1 MRMPHFGRQG
11 CFFRWQGQNTRKNE
25 SHPEMRT
32 SLTNPS
38 AKGYTD
44 LKFQFILGWQ
54 SNRQGMYLDDTKS
67 KNKTKNWIRITYL
80 ILFVIF
86 VFAFRNEIWLVV
98 QACLDIFKKAIGR
111 EVAVNT
117 EAYHALIVLFFNLII
132 LFIPSFFIMA
142 FFVSSQSLLPVSNF
156 TETVHTMWHLIL
168 HMLDRYGPAIF
179 IKDGKAIET
188 DEDKLK
194 EGLGVIV
201 VDFNSAIV
209 LEERY
214 KDINKKSS
222 KSQLSSFLGFLPAYQ
237 SPRAAG
243 PGIAFT
249 RPGERVRGIV
259 DLRKQTRSRIDV
271 SGYTRDGIELKTIVF
286 NLFTIGQ
293 DPDVLQVTYAGD
305 RAPENLRV
313 LQISR
318 KPADPRRFN
327 SLQNRLAAT
336 NPQADKQ
343 NIEKIK
349 TMLAIEKENF
359 LVEVNAMEDELDQAD
374 RLEIHQAA
382 LEMMMNQEEWKKL
395 SVYQDLP
402 INSKIPVFNEQ
413 RVFSAVFSQAR
424 GDQEALIPWEDLPVQ
439 VGVDS
444 FREILSLYNF
454 DQLFNPEENL
464 PTKIPELKNRLRIQV
479 RNSGILSYRLL
490 FDKTRRLLTSGVY
503 RPDDLRVSEIRNMR
517 NIKVLRERG
526 IKVVACGFT
535 ALKPSEA
542 IFEQRLNS
550 WQAKWQTD
558 TQIAQASHELEAM
571 RIRNKARAQ
580 AQRELMFDL
589 NQILKGK
596 QPRQVLALKI
606 MDSLEKAASN
616 PKTRDLLPRETLEL
630 MRNLQRLL
638 QKPN

>member
-1 MRMPHFGRQG
+1 
-11 CFFRWQGQNTRKNE
+11 
-25 SHPEMRT
+25 
-32 SLTNPS
+32 
-38 AKGYTD
+38 
-44 LKFQFILGWQ
+44 
-54 SNRQGMYLDDTKS
+54 MYLDDTKS

-80 ILFVIF
+80 ILFVVF
-86 VFAFRNEIWLVV
+86 VFAFRNEIWLVI
-98 QACLDIFKKAIGR
+98 QAGLDVIKIAIGR
-111 EVAVNT
+111 DVSINIEV
-117 EAYHALIVLFFNLII
+117 YHALIVLIFNLVI

-142 FFVSSQSLLPVSNF
+142 FFVSSQTLLPVSNF
-156 TETVHTMWHLIL
+156 TETIHTMWHLIL

-214 KDINKKSS
+214 RDITKKSS
-222 KSQLSSFLGFLPAYQ
+222 KSQLSSLLGLLPAYQ

-259 DLRKQTRSRIDV
+259 DLRKQTRSKIDV
-271 SGYTRDGIELKTIVF
+271 SGYTRDGIELKTIAF
-286 NLFTIGQ
+286 TLFTIGQ
-293 DPDVLQVTYAGD
+293 DPDVLQVSYDGD
-305 RAPENLRV
+305 RTLENLRI
-313 LQISR
+313 LRIDR
-318 KPADPRRFN
+318 KPADPRRFT

-336 NPQADKQ
+336 DPTDKQ
-343 NIEKIK
+343 NIEKLNA
-349 TMLAIEKENF
+349 MLAIEKENF
-359 LVEVNAMEDELDQAD
+359 LVEVTGMEDELDEAD

-382 LEMMMNQEEWKKL
+382 LEMMMNQNEWKKL
-395 SVYQDLP
+395 SAYSNLP
-402 INSKIPVFNEQ
+402 AQSKIPVFNEQ

-424 GDQEALIPWEDLPVQ
+424 GDEEALIPWADLPVQ
-439 VGVDS
+439 VGIDS

-479 RNSGILSYRLL
+479 RNSGILSYRLI
-490 FDKTRRLLTSGVY
+490 FDKTRRPLTKGVY
-503 RPDDLRVSEIRNMR
+503 RPDDLRISTSRELKNV
-517 NIKVLRERG
+517 KVLRERG
-526 IKVVACGFT
+526 IKVVFSGFT
-535 ALKPSEA
+535 ALKPSED
-542 IFEQRLNS
+542 IFEQRLNN

-558 TQIAQASHELEAM
+558 TQINQASHELEAM

-580 AQRELMFDL
+580 AQKELMFDL
-589 NQILKGK
+589 SQILNSK
-596 QPRQVLALKI
+596 QSRQALAIKV

-616 PKTRDLLPRETLEL
+616 PKTRDLLPRETLL
-630 MRNLQRLL
+630 LLRNLQRLL
-638 QKPN
+638 QK

>member
-1 MRMPHFGRQG
+1 
-11 CFFRWQGQNTRKNE
+11 
-25 SHPEMRT
+25 
-32 SLTNPS
+32 
-38 AKGYTD
+38 
-44 LKFQFILGWQ
+44 
-54 SNRQGMYLDDTKS
+54 MYLDDTKS

-86 VFAFRNEIWLVV
+86 VFAFRNEIWLVI
-98 QACLDIFKKAIGR
+98 QACLDIFKKAIGKDIT
-111 EVAVNT
+111 VNT
-117 EAYHALIVLFFNLII
+117 EAYHALIVLFFNLVI

-142 FFVSSQSLLPVSNF
+142 YFVSSQALLPVSNF

-259 DLRKQTRSRIDV
+259 DLRKQTRSKIDV
-271 SGYTRDGIELKTIVF
+271 SGYTRDGIELKTIAF
-286 NLFTIGQ
+286 TMFTIGQ
-293 DPDVLQVTYAGD
+293 NPDVLQVSYDGD
-305 RAPENLRV
+305 RTLENLRV
-313 LQISR
+313 LQVSR
-318 KPADPRRFN
+318 KAADPRRFT
-327 SLQNRLAAT
+327 SLQNRLAAA
-336 NPQADKQ
+336 NPADKQ
-343 NIEKIK
+343 NIEKLNA
-349 TMLAIEKENF
+349 MLAIEKENF
-359 LVEVNAMEDELDQAD
+359 LIEVSGMEDELDAAD

-382 LEMMMNQEEWKKL
+382 LEMLMNQDEWKRL
-395 SVYQDLP
+395 SAYSDLP
-402 INSKIPVFNEQ
+402 APSKIPVFNEQ

-424 GDQEALIPWEDLPVQ
+424 GDEETLIPWADLPVQ

-479 RNSGILSYRLL
+479 RNNGILSYRLI
-490 FDKTRRLLTSGVY
+490 FDKTRRPLTSGVY
-503 RPDDLRVSEIRNMR
+503 RPDDLRVSEVRYLRNV
-517 NIKVLRERG
+517 KVLRERG
-526 IKVVACGFT
+526 IKVVFSGFT
-535 ALKPSEA
+535 ALKPSED

-550 WQAKWQTD
+550 WQTKWQTD

-571 RIRNKARAQ
+571 RIRNKAR
-580 AQRELMFDL
+580 
-589 NQILKGK
+589 
-596 QPRQVLALKI
+596 PR
-606 MDSLEKAASN
+606 
-616 PKTRDLLPRETLEL
+616 PKK
-630 MRNLQRLL
+630 N
-638 QKPN
+638 